1 MVQIIKLSVATSV
14 LSLLLIACG
23 RKPAA
28 VSLDALPT
36 APVRKVI
43 NEKIRLSS
51 SEDEFNQYVKQ
62 LTDHLNESQSQ
73 VKSQSTSASSTD
85 SASPAGAGKNDN
97 NETITN
103 NQEKGVDEGDIVKN
117 VGDHLVILRRGEL
130 YSVLAQNGAASAL
143 SASVPVAVD
152 PALAGGV
159 WYDEMLVKGRN
170 VYVTGYRYATLD
182 DNNYSS
188 IGATEINIFRLE
200 ESGQFKR
207 LTQTFIESSD
217 YYSSKNYA
225 SRIVNGKLALY
236 MPRSAFDYRD
246 NSYVFSGTYTLEY
259 AGSGKFRR
267 KRLFTDW
274 KDVYLAPTLQS
285 EYYALHT
292 LALCE
297 LPDNGSI
304 ECTARSF
311 VGSFGR
317 EYYIS
322 SDSFFL
328 WLEGFVFK
336 WDLKDLKLSAH
347 SAQGTVLNQ
356 FSFRQDKT
364 HLHVVASMPLITIN
378 YSATDEGCRM
388 LPSVRT
394 VLSSYPLSAFDD
406 RAMQTDEG
414 VASKDIF
421 VGASSFGPDQNR
433 FAGDWLFATRRSY
446 KSASGTPETEIV
458 VTKPFSDLQ
467 SVHKFQGAV
476 TRIEPVGTKSA
487 FIVTLRSNQSE
498 DERTVSAGLK
508 LVDAE
513 RPDWNEAWLD
523 LAGYSEKES
532 RSHGFFFKPDG
543 NGISGII
550 GLPVLSAATGS
561 HMGMVNF
568 LGRGSSNIAY
578 FRISDA
584 AQLSHLGTISSRPEQ
599 EQQCNSSCYDWYG
612 NTRPVFL
619 RDRAFALM
627 GSEFQK
633 VLIGQSGVSEQHDR
647 VFLKR

>member
-1 MVQIIKLSVATSV
+1 
-14 LSLLLIACG
+14 
-23 RKPAA
+23 
-28 VSLDALPT
+28 
-36 APVRKVI
+36 
-43 NEKIRLSS
+43 
-51 SEDEFNQYVKQ
+51 
-62 LTDHLNESQSQ
+62 
-73 VKSQSTSASSTD
+73 
-85 SASPAGAGKNDN
+85 
-97 NETITN
+97 
-103 NQEKGVDEGDIVKN
+103 
-117 VGDHLVILRRGEL
+117 
-130 YSVLAQNGAASAL
+130 
-143 SASVPVAVD
+143 
-152 PALAGGV
+152 
-159 WYDEMLVKGRN
+159 
-170 VYVTGYRYATLD
+170 
-182 DNNYSS
+182 
-188 IGATEINIFRLE
+188 
-200 ESGQFKR
+200 GQFKR

-236 MPRSAFDYRD
+236 MPRSAFNYRD
-246 NSYVFSGTYTLEY
+246 NSFVFSGTYTLEY

-267 KRLFTDW
+267 NALFTGW

-285 EYYALHT
+285 KYYALHT

-297 LPDNGSI
+297 LPDSGSI

-322 SDSFFL
+322 SDSVFL

-336 WDLKDLKLSAH
+336 WDMKDLKLSAH

-378 YSATDEGCRM
+378 DTAGDVGCRR

-406 RAMQTDEG
+406 KAMQPNDG
-414 VASKDIF
+414 VASKDVF
-421 VGASSFGPDQNR
+421 EGGYPSGPDQNR

-446 KSASGTPETEIV
+446 NSGIGTPATEIV
-458 VTKPFSDLQ
+458 VTKPFSDFR
-467 SVHKFQGAV
+467 SVHNFHGSV

-487 FIVTLRSNQSE
+487 FVVALRSNQAE
-498 DERTVSAGLK
+498 NERTVSAGLK

-513 RPDWNEAWLD
+513 RPDWNAEWLD

-561 HMGMVNF
+561 PLGMVNF
-568 LGRGSSNIAY
+568 FGSGSSNIAY

-584 AQLSHLGTISSRPEQ
+584 AQLSHLGTISSLPEQ

-627 GSEFQK
+627 GREFQE
-633 VLIGQSGVSEQHDR
+633 VLIGQSSVTEQHDR
-647 VFLKR
+647 VILKR